1 MMKTQLLWLL
11 VFLLSAGTVVSC
23 SETDDEE
30 AYEYANWQARND
42 AYFATLED
50 SLSRGGSVWKKI
62 KAYTKD
68 EKTPGVNT
76 DYIYIKVLKSGGDGP
91 SPLYSDSVRVAY
103 RGRLIPSA
111 TYSNGYVFDQTYVGD
126 YNPKTTAVSD
136 NLASGFIT
144 GFTTAVLHMKRNDS
158 WRVYI
163 PYQLGYN
170 STENGNIPAYSVL
183 IFDLS
188 LIDFVSGTGSF
199 TPWSSRRQ

>member
-1 MMKTQLLWLL
+1 MKKTQLFWLL
-11 VFLLSAGTVVSC
+11 VFLFSAGTVVSC

-91 SPLYSDSVRVAY
+91 T
-103 RGRLIPSA
+103 PSTA
-111 TYSNGYVFDQTYVGD
+111 TRYGWPIVDG
-126 YNPKTTAVSD
+126 
-136 NLASGFIT
+136 
-144 GFTTAVLHMKRNDS
+144 
-158 WRVYI
+158 
-163 PYQLGYN
+163 
-170 STENGNIPAYSVL
+170 
-183 IFDLS
+183 
-188 LIDFVSGTGSF
+188 
-199 TPWSSRRQ
+199 

>member
-1 MMKTQLLWLL
+1 MKKTQLFWLL

-50 SLSRGGSVWKKI
+50 SLSRGGSEWKKI

-111 TYSNGYVFDQTYVGD
+111 TYSNGYVFDQTYVGN
-126 YNPKTTAVSD
+126 YNFNTTSVLDGAV
-136 NLASGFIT
+136 G
-144 GFTTAVLHMKRNDS
+144 GFTNGFATALLHMNRNDR

-163 PYQLGYN
+163 PYQLGYGV
-170 STENGNIPAYSVL
+170 SGTTGIPGCSVL
-183 IFDLS
+183 IFDLV
-188 LIDFVSGTGSF
+188 LIDFAEETGKLY
-199 TPWSSRRQ
+199 PWTSREI

>member
-1 MMKTQLLWLL
+1 
-11 VFLLSAGTVVSC
+11 
-23 SETDDEE
+23 
-30 AYEYANWQARND
+30 
-42 AYFATLED
+42 
-50 SLSRGGSVWKKI
+50 
-62 KAYTKD
+62 
-68 EKTPGVNT
+68 
-76 DYIYIKVLKSGGDGP
+76 
-91 SPLYSDSVRVAY
+91 VAY

-111 TYSNGYVFDQTYVGD
+111 TYSNSYVFDQTYVGD

-144 GFTTAVLHMKRNDS
+144 GFTTALLHMKRNDS

-170 STENGNIPAYSVL
+170 TTENGSVPAYSVL

>member
-1 MMKTQLLWLL
+1 MMKTQLFWLL
-11 VFLLSAGTVVSC
+11 VFLFSAGTVVSC

-111 TYSNGYVFDQTYVGD
+111 TYLNGYVFDQTYVGN
-126 YNPKTTAVSD
+126 YNFDTTSVLDGAV
-136 NLASGFIT
+136 G
-144 GFTTAVLHMKRNDS
+144 GFTNGFATALLHMNRNDR

-163 PYQLGYN
+163 PYQLGYGV
-170 STENGNIPAYSVL
+170 SGTTGIPGCSVL
-183 IFDLS
+183 IFDLV
-188 LIDFVSGTGSF
+188 LIDFAEETGKLY
-199 TPWSSRRQ
+199 PWTSREI